1 MTSPADPRKQELNR
15 RLETVSW
22 GLFLIMLGGFALLPS
37 VPPGT
42 WLIGAGVI
50 MLGLNAIRLLAGIRA
65 SWFTLILGTI
75 ALLAGI
81 SSVLGIDIPVG
92 PILIIL
98 IGLAIIVRAFQPRW

>member
-1 MTSPADPRKQELNR
+1 MTSPADPRKQDLNK

-22 GLFLIMLGGFALLPS
+22 GLFLIMLGGLFLLPS

-50 MLGLNAIRLLAGIRA
+50 MLGLNAVRLVAGIRP
-65 SWFTLILGTI
+65 SGFSLILGTI

-81 SSVLGIDIPVG
+81 GSVLGIDLPVG

-98 IGLAIIVRAFQPRW
+98 IGLAIIVRAFRPRW

>member
-1 MTSPADPRKQELNR
+1 MASPADPRKQELNR
-15 RLETVSW
+15 RLKTVSW
-22 GLFLIMLGGFALLPS
+22 GLFLIMLGGLFLVPA

-50 MLGLNAIRLLAGIRA
+50 MLGLNAVRLVAGIRA
-65 SWFTLILGTI
+65 SWFSLILGTI

-81 SSVLGIDIPVG
+81 GSVLGIDMPVG

>member
-22 GLFLIMLGGFALLPS
+22 GLFLIMLGGLFLVPA

-50 MLGLNAIRLLAGIRA
+50 MLGLNAVRLVAGIRA
-65 SWFTLILGTI
+65 SWFSLILGTI

-81 SSVLGIDIPVG
+81 GSVLGIDMPVG